1 MDTNDS
7 SAVYEKNIISLRKTE
22 YTCSRFAVLFVLRS
36 QMLLHVLFFFVAVCA
51 VFFFSFFFFLLLR
64 IPFFFF
70 YLNFNWRWGFFS
82 QKASSSPS

>member
-51 VFFFSFFFFLLLR
+51 VFFFSFFFFVATYTVFFLL
-64 IPFFFF
+64 FEF
-70 YLNFNWRWGFFS
+70 
-82 QKASSSPS
+82 

>member
-36 QMLLHVLFFFVAVCA
+36 QMLLHVLFFLLPYVP
-51 VFFFSFFFFLLLR
+51 FSFFFFFLLLR
-64 IPFFFF
+64 RPFFFF
-70 YLNFNWRWGFFS
+70 YLNFNCRWGFFS

>member
-36 QMLLHVLFFFVAVCA
+36 QMLLHVLFFLLPYVPFSFFLFFFFVATYTG
-51 VFFFSFFFFLLLR
+51 FFSF
-64 IPFFFF
+64 I
-70 YLNFNWRWGFFS
+70 
-82 QKASSSPS
+82 

>member
-36 QMLLHVLFFFVAVCA
+36 QMLLHVLFFLLPYVP
-51 VFFFSFFFFLLLR
+51 FSFFLFFFFVATYTVFFLL
-64 IPFFFF
+64 FEF
-70 YLNFNWRWGFFS
+70 
-82 QKASSSPS
+82 

>member
-36 QMLLHVLFFFVAVCA
+36 QMLLHVLFFLLPYVP
-51 VFFFSFFFFLLLR
+51 FSFFLFFFFVATHTVFFLL
-64 IPFFFF
+64 FEF
-70 YLNFNWRWGFFS
+70 
-82 QKASSSPS
+82 

>member
-51 VFFFSFFFFLLLR
+51 VFFFSFFFFFVATYTVFFLL
-64 IPFFFF
+64 FEF
-70 YLNFNWRWGFFS
+70 
-82 QKASSSPS
+82 

>member
-36 QMLLHVLFFFVAVCA
+36 QMLLYVLFFFVAVCA
-51 VFFFSFFFFLLLR
+51 VFFFSFFFFVATYTVFFLL
-64 IPFFFF
+64 FEF
-70 YLNFNWRWGFFS
+70 
-82 QKASSSPS
+82 